1 MCNYFSS
8 ELNSSKIITD
18 NKNLLEDDFR
28 AEYFFFCKFLTIFSE
43 TIKMT
48 PKLGLTINV
57 TKYVPVL
64 SKILEISNIPM
75 LVVKISL
82 AIKDILLYSAFDPGI
97 KSTSTDVYF
106 HEIPGGQFSNLFVQA
121 KNVCVCL
128 SSLPLKAKTKC
139 KIIA

>member
-82 AIKDILLYSAFDPGI
+82 VIKDILLHSTFDPNTEPL
-97 KSTSTDVYF
+97 KSVTLQSIQKLLDPMQNEYMSLFVGNLVMTFFYKVYF
-106 HEIPGGQFSNLFVQA
+106 F
-121 KNVCVCL
+121 
-128 SSLPLKAKTKC
+128 
-139 KIIA
+139 